1 MSTVTRNGILVIT
14 QLLLTMGC
22 CKLYLTHEQRG
33 PLHTR
38 NTSGRPLSEYLNF
51 VINVAYQASIL
62 IILFGLGNTHQ

>member
-1 MSTVTRNGILVIT
+1 
-14 QLLLTMGC
+14 MGC